1 MLMLDIFKGVGYQLE
16 HIDVSPSPCKGLI
29 IDSSGLVSSPCREN
43 KWAELKHSSF
53 SQALDIYTHLI

>member
-53 SQALDIYTHLI
+53 SQASDIYTHLI